1 MRGRSRLGK
10 TIAALLTIGALAPA
24 AASAAPPPN
33 DSRTSPQPIQLGS
46 SVNGTTVDSTRE
58 DSDPASGCSQD
69 GGSVWYRVTTPRAG
83 RVIVQLAA
91 NGDLD
96 AVVDVFRVR
105 RSQLIETACDIT
117 DDRGRSS
124 FDFNVGNNETYLVRV
139 AQLTNS
145 AANSFRLTVQIGRPP
160 AEPPGAPLP
169 RKGATGT
176 LNRVLIPSVAYSVK
190 LRAGTT
196 YRFNLNSQA
205 CTRLSIYPPNSES
218 FDDDPALKT
227 LRCGGYTQFT
237 PGVGEGGRYS
247 LLAEAPGR
255 RGDVSYRLTAGR
267 TQGDDTAPGRFI
279 HNYARVKGHLDG
291 NRLDGQDLYRFDV
304 ARPSDLTLALDTSE
318 DFTVKLITAGGRR
331 IESGTQIDVRLRPG
345 RYFAAVRASKG
356 ASGSYRLRR
365 VSRTIT
371 RTRVSVN
378 GHREAKVKPGEQVT
392 LAAHVLPGVRGPVL
406 LQIERYDPVYGW
418 QFYRSFRKRAG
429 RDGRVSLGF
438 NTPSVGRWR
447 VQARYLG
454 TRQSSPS
461 DSRLASWKV
470 QRPLTE

>member
-1 MRGRSRLGK
+1 MTVRSTLGK
-10 TIAALLTIGALAPA
+10 TIAALLAMGALAPA

-58 DSDPASGCSQD
+58 DGDPASGCSQD
-69 GGSVWYRVTTPRAG
+69 GGSVWYRFTTPRAG

-91 NGDLD
+91 NGNLD

-105 RSQLIETACDIT
+105 RSQLLETACDIT

-124 FDFNVGNNETYLVRV
+124 FDFGVGNNETYLVRV

-145 AANSFRLTVQIGRPP
+145 ASNSFKLTLQLGRPP
-160 AEPPGAPLP
+160 AEPPGSPLP

-176 LNRVLIPSVAYSVK
+176 LNRVLNPSVAYSVH

-196 YRFNLNSQA
+196 YRFNLNSEA
-205 CTRLSIYPPNSES
+205 CTPLSIYAPGTTS
-218 FDDDPALKT
+218 FEDDPSVKT
-227 LRCGGYTQFT
+227 IRCGGYTQFT
-237 PGVGEGGRYS
+237 PDVGQTGRYS
-247 LLAEAPGR
+247 LLAQAPGR
-255 RGDVSYRLTAGR
+255 RGDASYRLTAGR
-267 TQGDDTAPGRFI
+267 TQADDTAPGRFI
-279 HNYARVKGHLDG
+279 HNYARVKGHLNG
-291 NRLDGQDLYRFDV
+291 SRLDGQDLYRFDV
-304 ARPSDLTLALDTSE
+304 TRPSDLTLTLDTSE

-331 IESGTQIDVRLRPG
+331 IESGTTIEERLRPG

-356 ASGSYRLRR
+356 ASGNYRLRR

-378 GHREAKVKPGEQVT
+378 GRREAKVKPGESVT

-418 QFYRSFRKRAG
+418 QFYHSFRKRAD
-429 RDGRVSLGF
+429 RDGRVSLEF
-438 NTPSVGRWR
+438 RPPTVGRWR
-447 VQARYLG
+447 VQALYVG

-461 DSRLASWKV
+461 SSRLARWKV